1 MYIRT
6 YIPAY
11 AQCMYVQS
19 LFISL
24 TYLQQTT
31 ALEYAVVDKS
41 KKKVSQEQSK
51 LITEYDDTLAEKKM
65 TQVSIQ

>member
-1 MYIRT
+1 
-6 YIPAY
+6 
-11 AQCMYVQS
+11 MYVQS

>member
-1 MYIRT
+1 MHNT
-6 YIPAY
+6 Y
-11 AQCMYVQS
+11 S
-19 LFISL
+19 LYLFSL

-51 LITEYDDTLAEKKM
+51 LITEYDDTLAENKM